1 MDDIFSYW
9 PLLFLIFA
17 IFTRIMK
24 TINEKSSPNI
34 EKSEINNKV
43 ESKKETVQNS
53 TEDME
58 VSGFDYDKDD
68 EGDTEFEPI
77 IDEQTEEYRK
87 KQKDNTEDEKS
98 KKLRVRKLKKKKK
111 IGLFNK
117 KENLIRG
124 IIMKEILDE
133 PKFKE

>member
-17 IFTRIMK
+17 IFSRIMK
-24 TINEKSSPNI
+24 TVNEKRSPNI
-34 EKSEINNKV
+34 EKAEKNNEL
-43 ESKKETVQNS
+43 ESRKESDQTNS
-53 TEDME
+53 EDME
-58 VSGFDYDKDD
+58 VSGFSYDTDD
-68 EGDTEFEPI
+68 EFESEYEPI
-77 IDEQTEEYRK
+77 TDEQTEEYREA
-87 KQKDNTEDEKS
+87 QKESKDDEKS

-117 KENLIRG
+117 KEDLIRG